1 MAEEAHPRTLF
12 HLVPTN
18 DAARVALHHPDNR
31 RFVSPAPNEK
41 REPAFEVGF
50 HVSRVPGRVMARL
63 GRDTDLILQGDTV
76 SAVHVSLEIH
86 PETLVVLLS
95 TRAKDASLVTIK
107 PVCNRRKGKANRDNT
122 IQGDDTIQGEDT
134 IQGDDAI
141 QGDDTTEGD
150 DTIQGDCVLG
160 YGIQYNIRIV
170 DYCFDLI
177 WREMVPAALRE
188 LAIQEYNKAMEQ
200 QAGVRSR
207 YLPTKVNSETHTW
220 YNTRIHTAQRPL
232 FVEAKW
238 IPRVWIGGGTFG
250 KVYRVI
256 DGLTGNTFAVKTINL
271 QAYSDPEDAR
281 SSARREVKALQRLKH
296 VCLFL
301 SVPSR
306 RPLCTH

>member
-1 MAEEAHPRTLF
+1 MAEEANPRTLF
-12 HLVPTN
+12 HLVPTYA
-18 DAARVALHHPDNR
+18 AARVALHHPDNR

-41 REPAFEVGF
+41 WEPAFEVGF

-95 TRAKDASLVTIK
+95 TRAKDASLVTIE
-107 PVCNRRKGKANRDNT
+107 PVCD
-122 IQGDDTIQGEDT
+122 
-134 IQGDDAI
+134 QGDDAI
-141 QGDDTTEGD
+141 QGDDTT

-170 DYCFDLI
+170 DYSFRLI

-232 FVEAKW
+232 FMEAEW

-281 SSARREVKALQRLKH
+281 SSAHREVKALQRLKH